1 MKQRPKCFQ
10 ITITLWVIL
19 NHVINCVLFS
29 TNKCFT
35 PPISFQQLIIII
47 RCTFSIIGKDEWWI
61 PRIQIFAFRV
71 QHLPGWL
78 TSVPLPSQAVWAAV
92 GLLHRARCSGIRL
105 LSHHIHDDSCPS
117 WHSGAR
123 PAYRGV
129 EPQACMAV
137 RDVLS
142 ASFSAYCSVPCIPLQ
157 SPGRCIDTA
166 PLRVLVRGPNA
177 WRSMREQLSV
187 ILSYINPPLYI
198 KWMERGF
205 TIMDRVRETGLLNMT
220 QYRCVLFWFF
230 SVLFPWDPPDN
241 AHKTS
246 FNALLC
252 LLEIHK

>member
-129 EPQACMAV
+129 HGCERCAECKLQ
-137 RDVLS
+137 
-142 ASFSAYCSVPCIPLQ
+142 CI
-157 SPGRCIDTA
+157 
-166 PLRVLVRGPNA
+166 
-177 WRSMREQLSV
+177 
-187 ILSYINPPLYI
+187 
-198 KWMERGF
+198 
-205 TIMDRVRETGLLNMT
+205 
-220 QYRCVLFWFF
+220 
-230 SVLFPWDPPDN
+230 
-241 AHKTS
+241 
-246 FNALLC
+246 LLC
-252 LLEIHK
+252 SMHPASKPGTLHWHRSSQSTRQRPKCVEIDAWATVGDTVIHKSPTLHKVNGKRIHYYGQG